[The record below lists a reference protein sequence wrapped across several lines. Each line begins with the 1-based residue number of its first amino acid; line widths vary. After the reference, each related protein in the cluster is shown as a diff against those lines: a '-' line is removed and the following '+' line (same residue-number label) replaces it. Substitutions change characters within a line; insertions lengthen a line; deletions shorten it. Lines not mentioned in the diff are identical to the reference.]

1 MFLYFDVLTESRIL
15 NLEFLLLISLLDSIY
30 VFDSTS
36 KGFILIVLWHLLSYL
51 LTVSSNLSIQ
61 TFFETE
67 VVYL

>member
-30 VFDSTS
+30 VFDSTP
-36 KGFILIVLWHLLSYL
+36 KGFILIALWHLLSYL

-67 VVYL
+67 VMYL